1 MRVVFAGTPAFASP
15 ALEALARTHEVAL
28 VLTQP
33 DRPAG
38 RGLKLAPSHVAA
50 TATRLGLPVAKPDSL
65 RSDAVLAQLRAAAP
79 DVMVVA
85 AYGLILPEEAL
96 DIPTRGGLNIHASLL
111 PRWRGAAP
119 VHRAILAGDA
129 TTGISI
135 MRMEAGLDTGPV
147 LLEKAL
153 PIAARDTTG
162 SLTEKLAQMGAEAV
176 VEALSRIDSL
186 TPVVQDP
193 ARVTYASKVSKAEA
207 RFDWSLPADEIAR
220 RVRAFNPAPGAEG
233 QVSGVPLKVW
243 EAEVADTAAMAPGV
257 VSEASGELVVG
268 CGRGALRLLVVQR
281 PGGRRMSARE
291 FLQGKPWPHVSGK
304 HATN

>member
-1 MRVVFAGTPAFASP
+1 LRVVFAGTPAFASP
-15 ALEALARTHEVAL
+15 ALEALARTHQVAL

-38 RGLKLAPSHVAA
+38 RGLKLASSHVAA
-50 TATRLGLPVAKPDSL
+50 TAIRLGLPLAKPDSL
-65 RSDAVLAQLRAAAP
+65 RSDAALAQLRTAAP
-79 DVMVVA
+79 DVIVVA
-85 AYGLILPEEAL
+85 AYGLMLPQAAL
-96 DIPTRGGLNIHASLL
+96 DIPALGSLNIHASLL

-119 VHRAILAGDA
+119 IHRALLAGDA

-147 LLEKAL
+147 LLEKAV
-153 PIAARDTTG
+153 PIDARDTTG

-176 VEALSRIDSL
+176 VEALARIDSL
-186 TPVVQDP
+186 TPVAQDP
-193 ARVTYASKVSKAEA
+193 TRVTYASKVSKAEA
-207 RFDWSLPADEIAR
+207 RVDWSLPAEEIAR
-220 RVRAFNPAPGAEG
+220 RVRAFNPAPGADGEVG
-233 QVSGVPLKVW
+233 GTPLKVW
-243 EAEVADTAAMAPGV
+243 EAEALDTASLAPGV
-257 VSEASGELVVG
+257 VSESPGELVVG

-291 FLQGKPWPHVSGK
+291 FLQGKPWTQVPGN

>member
-15 ALEALARTHEVAL
+15 ALESLARSHEVVL

-38 RGLKLAPSHVAA
+38 RGLKLAPSDVAV
-50 TATRLGLPVAKPDSL
+50 TASRLGLPLAKPDSL
-65 RSDAVLAQLRAAAP
+65 RTEAALALLRATAP

-85 AYGLILPEEAL
+85 AYGLILPQQAL
-96 DIPTRGGLNIHASLL
+96 DIPARGSLNIHASLL

-119 VHRAILAGDA
+119 IQRAILAGDA

-147 LLEKAL
+147 LLEKAI
-153 PIAARDTTG
+153 PIDARDTTG
-162 SLTEKLAQMGAEAV
+162 SLTGKLAQMGAEAI
-176 VEALSRIDSL
+176 VEALARLDSL
-186 TPVVQDP
+186 TPAAQDP
-193 ARVTYASKVSKAEA
+193 ARATYASKVTKAEA

-220 RVRAFNPAPGAEG
+220 RVRAFNPAPGAEVELG
-233 QVSGVPLKVW
+233 GVPLKVW
-243 EAEVADTAAMAPGV
+243 EVEALDTGSLAPGAI
-257 VSEASGELVVG
+257 SEASGELVVG
-268 CGRGALRLLVVQR
+268 SGRGAVRLLIVQR

-291 FLQGKPWPHVSGK
+291 FLKGKPWVNVPGN
-304 HATN
+304 HATH